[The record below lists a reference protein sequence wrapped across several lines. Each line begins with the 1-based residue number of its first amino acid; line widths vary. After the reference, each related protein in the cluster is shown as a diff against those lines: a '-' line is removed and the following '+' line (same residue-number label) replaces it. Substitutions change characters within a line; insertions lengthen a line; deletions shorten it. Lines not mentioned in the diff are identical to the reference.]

1 MILSDKQ
8 RKIINEAKSVIVC
21 QAENPDGD
29 SVGSALALEELLSEM
44 DKEVYLHCPVQVP
57 TYLRYLTV
65 RSQGGIIFKNRKTEE
80 QPPFFWQE

>member
-29 SVGSALALEELLSEM
+29 SVGSALALEEVLSSM
-44 DKEVYLHCPVQVP
+44 GKDVCLFALPRPDTNLSTLSVWLGSHQYGL
-57 TYLRYLTV
+57 
-65 RSQGGIIFKNRKTEE
+65 
-80 QPPFFWQE
+80 